1 MHLLIA
7 DAFSAVAQ
15 DDLRA
20 AGHTIVFDPSLKG
33 EALIAA
39 LRAEQPQ
46 VLVVRSTKVTADV
59 LDASG
64 ALELIVRAGAGV
76 DTIDV
81 AGAAERGL
89 FVANCPGKNAA
100 AVAELAFGLIVAL
113 DRRIPDNVIA
123 AREGRW
129 EKALFA
135 SARGLRGRTLG
146 LVGLGHIGQ
155 AMVER
160 AKGFGMPVVAWS
172 RSLTPAKAT
181 ALGIGYAESP
191 LKVAARADVVSL
203 HVAATPETQHLANQ
217 AFFEAMR
224 PGAFFINTARDSVV
238 DERAL
243 TWAIRERGIRA
254 ATDVPAGEPQ
264 AKQTDWTHPLADDLY
279 LTHHIGAS
287 TAQAT
292 EAIGREAAR
301 VILTY
306 AETGQVPNV
315 VNLAAATPATHL
327 LTVRHRDKVGV
338 LAGVLDHMRQ
348 AGWNVQEM
356 ENLIF
361 EGHAAACAR
370 IRFQG
375 HPDEAVLDRIQE
387 TDDVLAATVI
397 ALE

>member
-7 DAFSAVAQ
+7 DKFSDAAQ
-15 DDLRA
+15 DELRA
-20 AGHTIVFDPSLKG
+20 AGHTVAYDPTLKG
-33 EALIAA
+33 DALIEA

-46 VLVVRSTKVTADV
+46 VLLVRSTKVTAEA
-59 LDASG
+59 LDASN

-123 AREGRW
+123 ARAGRW
-129 EKALFA
+129 DKAGF
-135 SARGLRGRTLG
+135 SKARGLKGRTLG
-146 LVGLGHIGQ
+146 LVGMGHIGR

-160 AKGFGMPVVAWS
+160 ARGFGMPVVAWS
-172 RSLTPAKAT
+172 RSLTPEQAT

-191 LKVAARADVVSL
+191 MKVAARADIVSL
-203 HVAATPETQHLANQ
+203 HVAATPETHHLANG
-217 AFFEAMR
+217 AFFEAMQ
-224 PGAFFINTARDSVV
+224 PGAFFLNTARESVV
-238 DERAL
+238 DEEAL
-243 TWAIRERGIRA
+243 AWAVREKGIRA
-254 ATDVPAGEPQ
+254 ATDVPAGEPA

-292 EAIGREAAR
+292 EAIGQEAAR

-315 VNLAAATPATHL
+315 VNLAVATPATHL
-327 LTVRHRDKVGV
+327 LTVRHRDQVGV
-338 LAGVLDHMRQ
+338 LAGVLDHVRQ
-348 AGWNVQEM
+348 ADWNVQEM

-375 HPDEAVLDRIQE
+375 DPSDEALARIQGSE
-387 TDDVLAATVI
+387 GVLAATVI
-397 ALE
+397 AL